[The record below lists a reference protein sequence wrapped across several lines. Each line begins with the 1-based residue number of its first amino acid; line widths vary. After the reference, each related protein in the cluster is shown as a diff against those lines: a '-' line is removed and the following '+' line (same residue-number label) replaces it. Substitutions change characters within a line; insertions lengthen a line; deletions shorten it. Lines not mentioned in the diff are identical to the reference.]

1 MAHMIDTTTGRAAIA
16 YVGATPWHGL
26 GQALTPGADID
37 TWTREAGLG
46 YRVLESPVLYN
57 SPAATELQSW
67 PNRKVLHR
75 SDTGAP
81 LAVVSDGYRV
91 VQPGE
96 VMDFFRELVKLNGFQ
111 LETAGALSDGRRV
124 WALASVGDAA
134 PVVSR
139 DIVKPYLLLATS
151 YDGTMATVAKFTA
164 IRVVCNNTITAA
176 VGGYSNGAPVRGEAE
191 IDTGYLKS
199 AVRVLHSESF
209 KADAVRM
216 QLGIAADAWE
226 RFLINSRQLAS
237 VGMDQAQ
244 ADDFVATLLA
254 PWHRAAKD
262 VKESKAFGRIMQLF
276 NGGAIGHELPGV
288 AGTRWGMLNAV
299 TELVDHERGR
309 SNNTRIESAWF
320 GTGAALK
327 SRAVELLSAGPDA
340 WAQENE
346 SEKLAA

>member
-1 MAHMIDTTTGRAAIA
+1 MAHMIDETTGRAAMA
-16 YVGATPWHGL
+16 YAGATPWHGL

-46 YRVLESPVLYN
+46 YKVLESPVLYN
-57 SPAATELQSW
+57 SPAASELQSW

-96 VMDFFRELVKLNGFQ
+96 VMDFFRELVKLGGFQ
-111 LETAGALSDGRRV
+111 LETAGALSDGKRV

-176 VGGYSNGAPVRGEAE
+176 VGGYSNGAPIKGEE
-191 IDTGYLKS
+191 ETNLGFLKS
-199 AVRVLHSESF
+199 AVRVLHSENF
-209 KADAVRM
+209 KADAVRLE
-216 QLGIAADAWE
+216 LGIAADAWE
-226 RFLINSRQLAS
+226 RFLINSRQLAGQ
-237 VGMDQAQ
+237 GMSAAE
-244 ADDFVATLLA
+244 ADDFLSALLA
-254 PWHRAAKD
+254 PWDKASRD
-262 VKESKAFGRIMQLF
+262 IKESKAFRRITSLF
-276 NGGAIGHELPGV
+276 NGAAIGHDIPGV
-288 AGTRWGMLNAV
+288 SGTRWAMLNAV
-299 TELVDHERGR
+299 TEMVDHERGR
-309 SNNTRIESAWF
+309 TDNTRIESAWF

-327 SRAVELLSAGPDA
+327 SRAVELLTAGPEL
-340 WAQENE
+340 WE
-346 SEKLAA
+346 SEREKLAA

>member
-16 YVGATPWHGL
+16 YAGATPWHGL

-37 TWTREAGLG
+37 TWTREAGLA
-46 YRVLESPVLYN
+46 YKVLESPVLYN
-57 SPAATELQSW
+57 SPAASELQSW

-96 VMDFFRELVKLNGFQ
+96 VMDFFRELVKLGGFQ
-111 LETAGALSDGRRV
+111 LETAGALSDGKRV

-139 DIVKPYLLLATS
+139 DIVRPYLLLATS

-176 VGGYSNGAPVRGEAE
+176 VGGYSNGAPVKGEAE
-191 IDTGYLKS
+191 TNLGYLKS
-199 AVRVLHSESF
+199 AVRVLHSENF
-209 KADAVRM
+209 KADAVRLE
-216 QLGIAADAWE
+216 LGIAADAWE
-226 RFLINSRQLAS
+226 RFLINSRQLAGQ
-237 VGMDQAQ
+237 GMSAAE
-244 ADDFVATLLA
+244 ADDFLSALLA
-254 PWHRAAKD
+254 PWDKASRD
-262 VKESKAFGRIMQLF
+262 IKESKAFRRITSLF
-276 NGGAIGHELPGV
+276 NGGAIGHDIPGV
-288 AGTRWGMLNAV
+288 SGTRWAMLNAV
-299 TELVDHERGR
+299 TEMVDHERGR
-309 SNNTRIESAWF
+309 SDNTRIESAWF

-327 SRAVELLSAGPDA
+327 SRAVELLTAGPDA
-340 WAQENE
+340 WE
-346 SEKLAA
+346 SEREKLAA